1 MSVTRRPMHPDV
13 EIVKAETAFE
23 RFLRMDVFRF
33 RHRLFRGGWS
43 AVRSYDVL
51 RRGPAVAVVLYDP
64 DRDQVVLVEQLRLP
78 ALLAGA
84 SPWQI
89 EVVAGLVDDG
99 EAPEAVA
106 IREIREETGLAPADA
121 LIPIQSYLPSPGD
134 SDQRVLLFCARVD
147 STAAVGLH
155 GLPEEGEDI
164 RVVVK
169 SFAETEALLDAGLI
183 ENGHSLVALS
193 WLMRHR
199 EGLRQLWSTA
209 PGP

>member
-1 MSVTRRPMHPDV
+1 MSESGRPTHPDV
-13 EIVKAETAFE
+13 EIMQAETAFE

-43 AVRSYDVL
+43 AERSYDVL

-64 DRDQVVLVEQLRLP
+64 DRDRVVLVEQLRLP
-78 ALLAGA
+78 TLLAGV

-106 IREIREETGLAPADA
+106 IREIREETGLEPASA

-147 STAAVGLH
+147 STAAAGLH

-169 SFAETEALLDAGLI
+169 SFAEIEAQLDAGLI
-183 ENGHSLVALS
+183 ENGHSLVALH
-193 WLMRHR
+193 WT
-199 EGLRQLWSTA
+199 GA
-209 PGP
+209 PPR